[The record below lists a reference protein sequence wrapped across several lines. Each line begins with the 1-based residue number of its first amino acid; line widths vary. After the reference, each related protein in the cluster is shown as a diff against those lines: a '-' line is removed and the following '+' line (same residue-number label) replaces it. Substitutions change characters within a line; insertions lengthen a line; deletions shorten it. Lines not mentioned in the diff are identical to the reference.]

1 MVKNLLAV
9 MAKASPAARLGLV
22 GFLAVLVWSA
32 SVQAGGT
39 DWRAERRQ
47 AAGEARDLSQNLGR
61 QFTLLSQ
68 SFDGALVDC
77 KGKVSLWQVSMTLGS
92 GAPAL
97 PGGRQR
103 EIAACLE
110 GARSRLATGVDEI
123 LRSAPSTY
131 RLTVAI
137 HDYRVAGL
145 DMIDDF
151 LPRRSGDRHENAT
164 DYDRRWQRTRDAISD
179 KAAAVEAAI
188 AAIHP

>member
-1 MVKNLLAV
+1 MLKNLLAV
-9 MAKASPAARLGLV
+9 MAVAGHGGRLGLV
-22 GFLAVLVWSA
+22 GFLAALVWSA
-32 SVQAGGT
+32 GVQAGGA
-39 DWRAERRQ
+39 DWRTERRQ
-47 AAGEARDLSQNLGR
+47 AAGEARDLSQSLGR

-77 KGKVSLWQVSMTLGS
+77 KGKVSLWQVSMTLGG

-97 PGGRQR
+97 PGGSPR

-110 GARSRLATGVDEI
+110 GARSRLTTGVDEM
-123 LRSAPSTY
+123 LRSAPSAY

-137 HDYRVAGL
+137 HDYRLAGL
-145 DMIDDF
+145 DMIGDF
-151 LPRRSGDRHENAT
+151 LPRRSGDRHEDGT
-164 DYDRRWQRTRDAISD
+164 DYDRRWQRTRDAIND